1 MNNETVAAFSC
12 RVHKQTL
19 SFLPVSE
26 TDTAVRAA
34 ATAGPSREGPRPAVF
49 LDRDGVI
56 NENLA
61 GRYVEDWATFRFLP
75 GAVEAVAA
83 LKRAGYPVVVVTN
96 QAGIAHG
103 RFSADALEEIHRQMA
118 DALRAGGGGVD
129 AVLHCPHHPQA
140 GCDCRKPQPGMLR
153 RAAERLDLDL
163 ARSVLVGDHLTDL
176 QAARAA
182 GCRAILVLTGR
193 GRDAAPLLAADPD
206 LAAVP
211 VVADLPAAVRLI
223 LAAP

>member
-1 MNNETVAAFSC
+1 M
-12 RVHKQTL
+12 
-19 SFLPVSE
+19 SE
-26 TDTAVRAA
+26 SDTAVPA
-34 ATAGPSREGPRPAVF
+34 AGPPRGGPRPAVF

>member
-1 MNNETVAAFSC
+1 
-12 RVHKQTL
+12 
-19 SFLPVSE
+19 
-26 TDTAVRAA
+26 
-34 ATAGPSREGPRPAVF
+34 VF

-103 RFSADALEEIHRQMA
+103 RFSADALEEIHRRMVA
-118 DALRAGGGGVD
+118 AVRAGGGDVD

-163 ARSVLVGDHLTDL
+163 SRSVLVGDHLTDL

-193 GRDAAPLLAADPD
+193 GRDAAPLLAADPE
-206 LAAVP
+206 LAAVS

-223 LAAP
+223 LETP

>member
-12 RVHKQTL
+12 RVHKQRL
-19 SFLPVSE
+19 SFPPVSE
-26 TDTAVRAA
+26 SDTAVPA
-34 ATAGPSREGPRPAVF
+34 AGPPRGGPRPAVF

-61 GRYVEDWATFRFLP
+61 GRYVEDCATFRFLP